1 MNLLPD
7 ADLFFWEA
15 KKKKL
20 VRKSVHSLFEGK
32 DILLVSVCGA
42 FTPPCTE
49 MVKEYEA
56 MYDKFIKDTVV
67 DDIYIVSINDSFV
80 MDKWF
85 KSMKIK
91 KCKYLPDGN
100 GALTLRI
107 DHQGGMSGGMTVV
120 EMYNRGMGKRTWRF
134 ALLLEDNCQMT
145 YIEEETPAGYENGR
159 NNCDIVPYELTHPDQ
174 IIEHLK
180 KRNQVDRINAENS
193 ASLDLSM
200 PR

>member
-1 MNLLPD
+1 MNFLPN
-7 ADLFFWEA
+7 AELFFLSR
-15 KKKKL
+15 KKL
-20 VRKSVHSLFEGK
+20 VRKSTTSLFEGK
-32 DILLVSVCGA
+32 DVLLIGLNAAYSP
-42 FTPPCTE
+42 TDTE

-56 MYDKFIKDTVV
+56 AYDTFIKDTEV
-67 DDIYIVSINDSFV
+67 DEIYFVSMNDPYV
-80 MDKWF
+80 MDAWW

-107 DHQGGMSGGMTVV
+107 DNQGGMSGGMTVV

-159 NNCDIVPYELTHPDQ
+159 NNCDIVPYDLTHPDQ
-174 IIEHLK
+174 ILEHLK
-180 KRNQVDRINAENS
+180 KRNQIDRINAENS

>member
-1 MNLLPD
+1 MNFLPN
-7 ADLFFWEA
+7 AELFFLSR
-15 KKKKL
+15 KKL
-20 VRKSVHSLFEGK
+20 VRKSTTSLFEGK
-32 DILLVSVCGA
+32 DVLLIGLNAAYS
-42 FTPPCTE
+42 PIDTE

-56 MYDKFIKDTVV
+56 AYDTFIKDTEV
-67 DDIYIVSINDSFV
+67 DEIYFVTMNDPYV
-80 MDKWF
+80 MDAWW

-107 DHQGGMSGGMTVV
+107 DNQGGMSGGMTVV

-174 IIEHLK
+174 ILEHLK
-180 KRNQVDRINAENS
+180 NRNQVERINAANA

>member
-1 MNLLPD
+1 MNFLPN
-7 ADLFFWEA
+7 AELFFLSR
-15 KKKKL
+15 KKL
-20 VRKSVHSLFEGK
+20 IRKSTVNLFEGK
-32 DILLVSVCGA
+32 DILLIGINAA
-42 FTPPCTE
+42 FSPVDTQ

-56 MYDKFIKDTVV
+56 LHDTFIKETEV
-67 DDIYIVSINDSFV
+67 DEIYFVSMNDPYV
-80 MDKWF
+80 MDAWW

-145 YIEEETPAGYENGR
+145 YIEEETPAGYESGR

-174 IIEHLK
+174 ILEHLK
-180 KRNQVDRINAENS
+180 KRNQVERINAANA

>member
-1 MNLLPD
+1 MNFLPN
-7 ADLFFWEA
+7 AELFFLSR
-15 KKKKL
+15 KKL
-20 VRKSVHSLFEGK
+20 VRKSTTSLFEGK
-32 DILLVSVCGA
+32 DVLLIGLNAAYSP
-42 FTPPCTE
+42 TDTE

-56 MYDKFIKDTVV
+56 AYDTFIKDTEV
-67 DDIYIVSINDSFV
+67 DEIYFVCMNDPYV
-80 MDKWF
+80 MDAWW

-180 KRNQVDRINAENS
+180 NRNQVERINAANA

>member
-1 MNLLPD
+1 MNFLPN
-7 ADLFFWEA
+7 AELFFLSR
-15 KKKKL
+15 KKL
-20 VRKSVHSLFEGK
+20 VRKSTTSLFEGK
-32 DILLVSVCGA
+32 DVLLIGLNAAYSP
-42 FTPPCTE
+42 TDTE

-56 MYDKFIKDTVV
+56 AYDTFIKDTEV
-67 DDIYIVSINDSFV
+67 DEIYFVSMNDPYV
-80 MDKWF
+80 MDAWW

-107 DHQGGMSGGMTVV
+107 DNQGGMSGGMTVV

>member
-1 MNLLPD
+1 MNFLPN
-7 ADLFFWEA
+7 AELFFLSR
-15 KKKKL
+15 KKL
-20 VRKSVHSLFEGK
+20 VRKSTTSLFEGK
-32 DILLVSVCGA
+32 DVLLIGLNAAYS
-42 FTPPCTE
+42 PIDTE

-56 MYDKFIKDTVV
+56 AYDTFIKDTEV
-67 DDIYIVSINDSFV
+67 DEIYFVSMNDPYV
-80 MDKWF
+80 MDAWW

-107 DHQGGMSGGMTVV
+107 DNQGGMSGGMTVV

-174 IIEHLK
+174 ILEHLK
-180 KRNQVDRINAENS
+180 KRNQVERINAANA

>member
-1 MNLLPD
+1 MNFLPN
-7 ADLFFWEA
+7 AELFFLSR
-15 KKKKL
+15 KKL
-20 VRKSVHSLFEGK
+20 VRKSTTSLFEGK
-32 DILLVSVCGA
+32 DVLLIGLNAAYS
-42 FTPPCTE
+42 PIDTE

-56 MYDKFIKDTVV
+56 AYDTFIKDTEV
-67 DDIYIVSINDSFV
+67 DEIYFVSMNDPYV
-80 MDKWF
+80 MDAWW

-107 DHQGGMSGGMTVV
+107 DNQGGMSGGMTVV

-180 KRNQVDRINAENS
+180 NRNQVERINAANA

>member
-1 MNLLPD
+1 MNFLPN
-7 ADLFFWEA
+7 AELFFLSR
-15 KKKKL
+15 KKL
-20 VRKSVHSLFEGK
+20 VRKSTTSLFEGK
-32 DILLVSVCGA
+32 DVLLIGLNAAYS
-42 FTPPCTE
+42 PIDTE

-56 MYDKFIKDTVV
+56 AYDTFIKDTEV
-67 DDIYIVSINDSFV
+67 DEIYFVCMNDPYV
-80 MDKWF
+80 MDAWW

-107 DHQGGMSGGMTVV
+107 DNQGGMSGGMTVV

-159 NNCDIVPYELTHPDQ
+159 NNCDIVPYDLTHPDQ
-174 IIEHLK
+174 ILEHLK

>member
-1 MNLLPD
+1 MNFLPN
-7 ADLFFWEA
+7 AELFFLSR
-15 KKKKL
+15 KKL
-20 VRKSVHSLFEGK
+20 VRKSTTSLFEGK
-32 DILLVSVCGA
+32 DVLLIGLNAAYSP
-42 FTPPCTE
+42 TDTE
-49 MVKEYEA
+49 MVKDYEA
-56 MYDKFIKDTVV
+56 AYDTFIEDTEV
-67 DDIYIVSINDSFV
+67 DEIYFVCMNDPYV
-80 MDKWF
+80 MDAWW

-180 KRNQVDRINAENS
+180 KRNQVERINAANT
-193 ASLDLSM
+193 AGLDLSM

>member
-1 MNLLPD
+1 MNFLPN
-7 ADLFFWEA
+7 AELFFLSR
-15 KKKKL
+15 KKL
-20 VRKSVHSLFEGK
+20 VRKSTTSLFEGK
-32 DILLVSVCGA
+32 DVLLIGLNAAYSP
-42 FTPPCTE
+42 TDTE

-56 MYDKFIKDTVV
+56 AYDTFIKDTEV
-67 DDIYIVSINDSFV
+67 DEIYFVCMNDPYV
-80 MDKWF
+80 MDAWW

-107 DHQGGMSGGMTVV
+107 DNQGGMSGGMTVV

-159 NNCDIVPYELTHPDQ
+159 NNCDIVPYDLTHPDQ
-174 IIEHLK
+174 ILEHLK
-180 KRNQVDRINAENS
+180 KRNQVERINAANS

>member
-1 MNLLPD
+1 MNFLPN
-7 ADLFFWEA
+7 AELFFLSR
-15 KKKKL
+15 KKL
-20 VRKSVHSLFEGK
+20 VRKSTTSLFEGK
-32 DILLVSVCGA
+32 DVLLIGLNAAYS
-42 FTPPCTE
+42 PIDTE

-56 MYDKFIKDTVV
+56 AYDTFIKDTEV
-67 DDIYIVSINDSFV
+67 DEIYFVSMNDPYV
-80 MDKWF
+80 MDAWW

>member
-1 MNLLPD
+1 MNFLPN
-7 ADLFFWEA
+7 AELFFLSR
-15 KKKKL
+15 KKL
-20 VRKSVHSLFEGK
+20 VRKSTVNLFEGK
-32 DILLVSVCGA
+32 DILLIGINAA
-42 FTPPCTE
+42 FSPIDTQ

-56 MYDKFIKDTVV
+56 LYDTFIKETEV
-67 DDIYIVSINDSFV
+67 DEIYFVSMNDPYV
-80 MDKWF
+80 MDAWW

-107 DHQGGMSGGMTVV
+107 DNQGGMSGGMTVV

-159 NNCDIVPYELTHPDQ
+159 NNCDIVPYDLTHPDQ
-174 IIEHLK
+174 ILEHLK
-180 KRNQVDRINAENS
+180 KRNQIDRINAENS

>member
-1 MNLLPD
+1 MNFLPN
-7 ADLFFWEA
+7 AELFFLSR
-15 KKKKL
+15 KKL
-20 VRKSVHSLFEGK
+20 VRKSTTSLFEGK
-32 DILLVSVCGA
+32 DVLLIGLNAAYSP
-42 FTPPCTE
+42 TDTE

-56 MYDKFIKDTVV
+56 AYDTFIKDTEV
-67 DDIYIVSINDSFV
+67 DEIYFVCMNDPYV
-80 MDKWF
+80 MDAWW

-145 YIEEETPAGYENGR
+145 YIEEETPSGYENGR

-174 IIEHLK
+174 ILEHLK
-180 KRNQVDRINAENS
+180 KRNQVERINAANA

>member
-1 MNLLPD
+1 MNFLPN
-7 ADLFFWEA
+7 AELFFLSR
-15 KKKKL
+15 KKL
-20 VRKSVHSLFEGK
+20 VRKSTTSLFEGK
-32 DILLVSVCGA
+32 DVLLIGLNAAYS
-42 FTPPCTE
+42 PIDTE

-56 MYDKFIKDTVV
+56 AYDTFIKDTEV
-67 DDIYIVSINDSFV
+67 DEIYFVSMNDPYV
-80 MDKWF
+80 MDAWW

-107 DHQGGMSGGMTVV
+107 DNQGGMSGGMTVV

-159 NNCDIVPYELTHPDQ
+159 NNCDIVPYDLTHPDQ
-174 IIEHLK
+174 ILEHLK

>member
-1 MNLLPD
+1 MNFLPN
-7 ADLFFWEA
+7 AELFFLSR
-15 KKKKL
+15 KKL
-20 VRKSVHSLFEGK
+20 VRKSTTSLFEGK
-32 DILLVSVCGA
+32 DVLLIGLNAAYS
-42 FTPPCTE
+42 PIDTE

-56 MYDKFIKDTVV
+56 AYDTFIKDTEV
-67 DDIYIVSINDSFV
+67 DEIYFVSMNDPYV
-80 MDKWF
+80 MDAWW

-159 NNCDIVPYELTHPDQ
+159 NNCDIVPYDLTHPDQ
-174 IIEHLK
+174 ILEHLK

>member
-1 MNLLPD
+1 MNFLPN
-7 ADLFFWEA
+7 AELFFLSR
-15 KKKKL
+15 KKL
-20 VRKSVHSLFEGK
+20 VRKSTTSLFEGK
-32 DILLVSVCGA
+32 DVLLIGLNAAYSP
-42 FTPPCTE
+42 TDTE
-49 MVKEYEA
+49 MVKDYEA
-56 MYDKFIKDTVV
+56 AYDTFIKDTEV
-67 DDIYIVSINDSFV
+67 DEIYFVSMNDPYV
-80 MDKWF
+80 MDAWW

-159 NNCDIVPYELTHPDQ
+159 NNCDIVPYDLTHPDQ
-174 IIEHLK
+174 ILEHLK

>member
-1 MNLLPD
+1 MNFLPN
-7 ADLFFWEA
+7 AELFFLS
-15 KKKKL
+15 KKKL
-20 VRKSVHSLFEGK
+20 VRKSTTSLFEGK
-32 DILLVSVCGA
+32 DVLLIGLNAAYSP
-42 FTPPCTE
+42 TDTE

-56 MYDKFIKDTVV
+56 AYDTFIKDTEV
-67 DDIYIVSINDSFV
+67 DEIYFVSMNDPYV
-80 MDKWF
+80 MDAWW

-174 IIEHLK
+174 ILEHLK
-180 KRNQVDRINAENS
+180 KRNQVERINAANA

>member
-1 MNLLPD
+1 MNFLPN
-7 ADLFFWEA
+7 AELFFLSR
-15 KKKKL
+15 KKL
-20 VRKSVHSLFEGK
+20 VRKSTTSLFEGK
-32 DILLVSVCGA
+32 DVLLIGLNAAYSP
-42 FTPPCTE
+42 TDTE

-56 MYDKFIKDTVV
+56 AYDTFIKDTEV
-67 DDIYIVSINDSFV
+67 DEIYFVCMNDPYV
-80 MDKWF
+80 MDAWW

-174 IIEHLK
+174 ILEHLK
-180 KRNQVDRINAENS
+180 NRNQVERINAANA

>member
-1 MNLLPD
+1 MNFLPN
-7 ADLFFWEA
+7 AELFFLSR
-15 KKKKL
+15 KKL
-20 VRKSVHSLFEGK
+20 VRKSTTSLFEGK
-32 DILLVSVCGA
+32 DVLLIGLNAAYSP
-42 FTPPCTE
+42 TDTE

-56 MYDKFIKDTVV
+56 AYDTFIKDTEV
-67 DDIYIVSINDSFV
+67 DEIYFVSMNDPYV
-80 MDKWF
+80 MDAWW

-174 IIEHLK
+174 ILEHLK
-180 KRNQVDRINAENS
+180 NRNQVERINAANA

>member
-1 MNLLPD
+1 MNFLPN
-7 ADLFFWEA
+7 AELFFLSR
-15 KKKKL
+15 KKL
-20 VRKSVHSLFEGK
+20 VRKSTTSLFEGK
-32 DILLVSVCGA
+32 DVLLIGLNAAYSP
-42 FTPPCTE
+42 TDTE
-49 MVKEYEA
+49 MVKDYEA
-56 MYDKFIKDTVV
+56 AYDTFIEDTEV
-67 DDIYIVSINDSFV
+67 DEIYFVCMNDPYV
-80 MDKWF
+80 MDAWW

-107 DHQGGMSGGMTVV
+107 DNQGGMSGGMTVV

-180 KRNQVDRINAENS
+180 KRNQVDRINAENN
-193 ASLDLSM
+193 AGLDLSM

>member
-1 MNLLPD
+1 MNFLPN
-7 ADLFFWEA
+7 AELFFLSR
-15 KKKKL
+15 KKL
-20 VRKSVHSLFEGK
+20 VRKSTTSLFEGK
-32 DILLVSVCGA
+32 DVLLIGLNAAYS
-42 FTPPCTE
+42 PIDTE

-56 MYDKFIKDTVV
+56 AYDTFIKDTEV
-67 DDIYIVSINDSFV
+67 DEIYFVSMNDPYV
-80 MDKWF
+80 MDAWW

-107 DHQGGMSGGMTVV
+107 DNQGGMSGGMTVV

-174 IIEHLK
+174 ILEHLK

>member
-1 MNLLPD
+1 MNFLPN
-7 ADLFFWEA
+7 AELFFLSR
-15 KKKKL
+15 KKL
-20 VRKSVHSLFEGK
+20 VRKSTTSLFEGK
-32 DILLVSVCGA
+32 DVLLIGLNAAYSP
-42 FTPPCTE
+42 TDTE
-49 MVKEYEA
+49 MVKDYEA
-56 MYDKFIKDTVV
+56 AYDTFIKDTEV
-67 DDIYIVSINDSFV
+67 DEIYFVCMNDPYV
-80 MDKWF
+80 MDAWW

-180 KRNQVDRINAENS
+180 KRNQVERINAANT
-193 ASLDLSM
+193 AGLDLSM

>member
-1 MNLLPD
+1 MNFLPN
-7 ADLFFWEA
+7 AELFFLSR
-15 KKKKL
+15 KKL
-20 VRKSVHSLFEGK
+20 VRKSTTSLFEGK
-32 DILLVSVCGA
+32 DVLLIGLNAAYS
-42 FTPPCTE
+42 PIDTE

-56 MYDKFIKDTVV
+56 AYDTFIKDTEV
-67 DDIYIVSINDSFV
+67 DEIYFVSMNDPYV
-80 MDKWF
+80 MDAWW

-107 DHQGGMSGGMTVV
+107 DNQGGMSGGMTVV

-159 NNCDIVPYELTHPDQ
+159 NNCDIVPYDLTHPDQ
-174 IIEHLK
+174 ILEHLK
-180 KRNQVDRINAENS
+180 NRNQVERINAANA

>member
-1 MNLLPD
+1 MNFLPN
-7 ADLFFWEA
+7 AELFFLSR
-15 KKKKL
+15 KKL
-20 VRKSVHSLFEGK
+20 VRKSTTSLFEGK
-32 DILLVSVCGA
+32 DVLLIGLNAA
-42 FTPPCTE
+42 FSPTDTE

-56 MYDKFIKDTVV
+56 AYDTFIKDTEV
-67 DDIYIVSINDSFV
+67 DEIYFVSMNDPYV
-80 MDKWF
+80 MDAWW

-107 DHQGGMSGGMTVV
+107 DNQGGMSGGMTVV

-159 NNCDIVPYELTHPDQ
+159 NNCDIVPYDLTHPDQ
-174 IIEHLK
+174 ILEHLK
-180 KRNQVDRINAENS
+180 KRNQIDRINAENS

>member
-1 MNLLPD
+1 MNFLPN
-7 ADLFFWEA
+7 AELFFLSR
-15 KKKKL
+15 KKL
-20 VRKSVHSLFEGK
+20 VRKSTTSLFEGK
-32 DILLVSVCGA
+32 DVLLIGLNAAYSP
-42 FTPPCTE
+42 TDTE
-49 MVKEYEA
+49 MVKDYEA
-56 MYDKFIKDTVV
+56 AYDTFIEDTEV
-67 DDIYIVSINDSFV
+67 DEIYFVCMNDPYV
-80 MDKWF
+80 MDAWW

-145 YIEEETPAGYENGR
+145 YIEEETPAGKENGR
-159 NNCDIVPYELTHPDQ
+159 INCDIVPYELTHPDQ

-180 KRNQVDRINAENS
+180 KRNQVERINAANT
-193 ASLDLSM
+193 AGLDLSM